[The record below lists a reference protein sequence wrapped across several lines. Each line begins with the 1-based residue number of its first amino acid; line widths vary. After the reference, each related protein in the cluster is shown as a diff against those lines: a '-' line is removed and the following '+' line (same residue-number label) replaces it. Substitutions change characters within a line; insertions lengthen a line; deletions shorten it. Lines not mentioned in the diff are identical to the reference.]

1 MSTFDFLFS
10 TNMSE
15 SFEFRKKKKEYLW
28 VFVVASFMKLLTL
41 LLLLSAFC
49 FRFGRQKEKNTSAKL
64 FYCAFGF
71 DFFPL
76 LFHCCVVVPFTR
88 SWNDFW
94 TFFYHSKGRFLFVLL
109 HFSLGISLTVAFGTS
124 NHVSVPSTKGLAG
137 LYCIICAYEAFQT
150 WKYILPPT
158 ASEMFGWFEVV
169 FWNIIKLLAVSFK
182 KLFELVILSHYIAGS
197 QLASVDICLCL
208 LHSIQQF

>member
-1 MSTFDFLFS
+1 
-10 TNMSE
+10 
-15 SFEFRKKKKEYLW
+15 
-28 VFVVASFMKLLTL
+28 MKLLTL
-41 LLLLSAFC
+41 LLLLSTFC
-49 FRFGRQKEKNTSAKL
+49 LRFGPRKEKNTSAEL

-88 SWNDFW
+88 CWNDFY
-94 TFFYHSKGRFLFVLL
+94 TFFYHSKGRLLFVLL
-109 HFSLGISLTVAFGTS
+109 HFSLGISLTVAFGAPNQIS
-124 NHVSVPSTKGLAG
+124 GPSTKGLAG

-182 KLFELVILSHYIAGS
+182 KLFELIILSQYVHCRYTAG
-197 QLASVDICLCL
+197 CC
-208 LHSIQQF
+208 